1 MAALTYQYVPYSPP
15 REENLFLEEY
25 YCSTDTQIFMD
36 DINQTE
42 ISYISYSL
50 QEQLKPIYG
59 YASNTFDDIAI
70 GNRIVTGMFKVSI
83 KNPEGNASIHDVRNE
98 ISNVGNT
105 SDSRTHNDKEE
116 ELKKDLEWIHN
127 NINSAEKEYDE
138 TNDDASY
145 PTISDEELDY
155 ISKLLEL
162 GYNIDYGATP
172 TELKQAVREFQS
184 KNNLDA
190 TDGTLNEATKEA
202 IDEAYELLKKK
213 EGDEAETLKVKI
225 GTKIYSGPGILY
237 DSFIVTSD
245 TTAMII
251 DDSMGMWVYVV
262 LENGENGWMIR

>member
-1 MAALTYQYVPYSPP
+1 M
-15 REENLFLEEY
+15 
-25 YCSTDTQIFMD
+25 
-36 DINQTE
+36 
-42 ISYISYSL
+42 
-50 QEQLKPIYG
+50 
-59 YASNTFDDIAI
+59 
-70 GNRIVTGMFKVSI
+70 
-83 KNPEGNASIHDVRNE
+83 
-98 ISNVGNT
+98 
-105 SDSRTHNDKEE
+105 
-116 ELKKDLEWIHN
+116 EWIHN